1 MLRPYIATFAALR
14 RRLYRRRFISRR
26 LICRR
31 FTCRRFSYQ
40 VPSPRNNFFPDQR
53 NSEDAPRPREVTHA
67 R

>member
-1 MLRPYIATFAALR
+1 MLRPYIATLAALR
-14 RRLYRRRFISRR
+14 RRLYRRRFTS
-26 LICRR
+26 
-31 FTCRRFSYQ
+31 RRFSYQ